1 MNRKIIPLLGILL
14 CLQSSIEGA
23 GAAPTQECDWYCELM
38 KEASAPIPVAAPVK
52 PAAPVNLNVAQLT
65 SQITQL
71 SSADLSTLLQNVAN
85 QLAVSKPTGN
95 AKTSSFLT
103 GLYNALD
110 GLTTLLGQ
118 VTKSTD
124 LSSISTLKQYLLSI
138 LLQIAGSL

>member
-1 MNRKIIPLLGILL
+1 MNKKIIPLLALL
-14 CLQSSIEGA
+14 FMQSSIE
-23 GAAPTQECDWYCELM
+23 AAASAPEEPCDWYCQLI
-38 KEASAPIPVAAPVK
+38 KEASAPIPVYAP
-52 PAAPVNLNVAQLT
+52 APLTPSQLT

-71 SSADLSTLLQNVAN
+71 SSADLSTVLQNVAS

-103 GLYNALD
+103 GLYSALD

-124 LSSISTLKQYLLSI
+124 LSSISTLKQYLKSKLI
-138 LLQIAGSL
+138 QIAGSL